1 MSSVRYAEYNYTP
14 MIFTAIEKEIG
25 EKAMWKWMK
34 AILKTDESLA
44 NAVQRIG
51 QLQEGRRLAWLF

>member
-1 MSSVRYAEYNYTP
+1 MERQEVSSAGYAEYNYAP
-14 MIFTAIEKEIG
+14 MIIAAIEKEIG

-51 QLQEGRRLAWLF
+51 QP